1 MHNRSMYFVT
11 FIATMNHHN
20 ETPLAKSGKV
30 TMKASRLRS
39 LCVQIFKSINSN
51 QHWRINVKVRYIDLK
66 FLMTNINY
74 VITSKSYFFEFLISL
89 DKLLMYSI
97 KIIHKN
103 DLKKYII
110 LQNQNELLLTKTCCR
125 YLSEDDELFLWYG

>member
-39 LCVQIFKSINSN
+39 LCVQIFKIINSN
-51 QHWRINVKVRYIDLK
+51 QHWRIKLFYVQKCQSEIYQFKVFDDQYKLC
-66 FLMTNINY
+66 NY
-74 VITSKSYFFEFLISL
+74 K
-89 DKLLMYSI
+89 
-97 KIIHKN
+97 
-103 DLKKYII
+103 
-110 LQNQNELLLTKTCCR
+110 
-125 YLSEDDELFLWYG
+125 